1 MDKEGII
8 IGIVGILF
16 GIYGLIYAYRER
28 NVKTNEDWRLF
39 FIVVASVISIPFS
52 IVLILK
58 SL

>member
-16 GIYGLIYAYRER
+16 GIYGLIYSYLER
-28 NVKTNEDWRLF
+28 NVKTKEDWRLV
-39 FIVVASVISIPFS
+39 FIIVASVISIPFS
-52 IVLILK
+52 IVLIVK